1 MISRTYSQLIKYE
14 TIEERYDY
22 LKLPGLVGEETFG
35 VDRHLNQRFYKS
47 SEWKQIRDTVILRD
61 NACDL
66 GISEFPI
73 NGRILIHHMNPIKVM
88 DLLVKNLDILDPE
101 FLICS
106 SKRTHQ
112 AIHYGDKSLLPYIPK
127 QRMPGDTSLW

>member
-35 VDRHLNQRFYKS
+35 VDRHLNQKFYKS
-47 SEWKQIRDTVILRD
+47 SEWKRIRDAVILRD
-61 NACDL
+61 GACDL
-66 GISEFPI
+66 GVSDFPI
-73 NGRILIHHMNPIKVM
+73 HGRILIHHMNPIKVI
-88 DLLVKNLDILDPE
+88 DLRIKNLDILDPK

-106 SKRTHQ
+106 SERTHQ

-127 QRMPGDTSLW
+127 QRIPGDTRLW